1 MPNNNDN
8 NLPSK
13 LFTQMLSETLTNDL
27 DVNRVHSLL
36 KDDKMKSLNYEILYK
51 FLESAVEEFILIN
64 NGNPLVD
71 DFRTRVFAKMGD
83 VLNLLYGKGI
93 DDRDKN

>member
-1 MPNNNDN
+1 MPDNND

-13 LFTQMLSETLTNDL
+13 LFTQMLSETLTNEL

>member
-1 MPNNNDN
+1 MPDNND

-36 KDDKMKSLNYEILYK
+36 KDDKMKSLNYEIFYK

>member
-1 MPNNNDN
+1 MPDNND

-83 VLNLLYGKGI
+83 VMNLLYGKGI

>member
-1 MPNNNDN
+1 MPDNND

-13 LFTQMLSETLTNDL
+13 LFSRMLDKAMTKDV
-27 DVNRVHSLL
+27 DVNKVHSLL

-51 FLESAVEEFILIN
+51 FMESAVEEFILIN

-71 DFRTRVFAKMGD
+71 DFRTRIFAKMGD
-83 VLNLLYGKGI
+83 VLNLLYGKEI
-93 DDRDKN
+93 DDKDKN

>member
-1 MPNNNDN
+1 MPDNND

>member
-1 MPNNNDN
+1 MPDNND

-13 LFTQMLSETLTNDL
+13 LFTQMSSETLTNDL

-93 DDRDKN
+93 DDSDKN

>member
-1 MPNNNDN
+1 MTIIT
-8 NLPSK
+8 SK
-13 LFTQMLSETLTNDL
+13 LFTQMLSETMTKDI

-51 FLESAVEEFILIN
+51 FMESAVEEFILIN

-71 DFRTRVFAKMGD
+71 DFRTRIFAKMGD

-93 DDRDKN
+93 DDKDKT

>member
-1 MPNNNDN
+1 MPDNND

-13 LFTQMLSETLTNDL
+13 LFTQMLSETMTKDI

-36 KDDKMKSLNYEILYK
+36 KDDKMKSLNYEIRYK
-51 FLESAVEEFILIN
+51 FMESAVEEFILIN

-71 DFRTRVFAKMGD
+71 DFRTRIFAKMGD

-93 DDRDKN
+93 DDKDKN

>member
-1 MPNNNDN
+1 MPDNND

-51 FLESAVEEFILIN
+51 FMESAVEEFILIN

-71 DFRTRVFAKMGD
+71 DFRTRIFAKMGD
-83 VLNLLYGKGI
+83 VLNLLYGNGI
-93 DDRDKN
+93 DDSDKN

>member
-1 MPNNNDN
+1 MPDNND

-83 VLNLLYGKGI
+83 VMNLLYGKGI
-93 DDRDKN
+93 DDSDKN

>member
-1 MPNNNDN
+1 MPDNND

-13 LFTQMLSETLTNDL
+13 LFSQMLDKAMTKDV

-51 FLESAVEEFILIN
+51 FMESAVEEFILIN

-71 DFRTRVFAKMGD
+71 DFRTRIFAKMGD

-93 DDRDKN
+93 DDKDKN

>member
-1 MPNNNDN
+1 MPDNND

-13 LFTQMLSETLTNDL
+13 LFSRMLDKAMTKDV
-27 DVNRVHSLL
+27 DVNKVHSLL

-51 FLESAVEEFILIN
+51 FMESAVEEFILIN

-71 DFRTRVFAKMGD
+71 DFRTRIFAKMGD

-93 DDRDKN
+93 DDKDKN

>member
-1 MPNNNDN
+1 MPDNND

-13 LFTQMLSETLTNDL
+13 LFTQMLSETMTKDI

-51 FLESAVEEFILIN
+51 FMESAVEEFILIN
-64 NGNPLVD
+64 NGNPLAD
-71 DFRTRVFAKMGD
+71 DFRDRIFAKMGD

-93 DDRDKN
+93 DDKDKN

>member
-1 MPNNNDN
+1 MPDNND

-51 FLESAVEEFILIN
+51 FMESAVEEFILIN

>member
-1 MPNNNDN
+1 MPDNND

-13 LFTQMLSETLTNDL
+13 LFTQMLSETMTKDI

-51 FLESAVEEFILIN
+51 FMESAVEEFILIN

-71 DFRTRVFAKMGD
+71 DFRTRIFAKMGD
-83 VLNLLYGKGI
+83 VLNLLYGKEI
-93 DDRDKN
+93 DDKDKN

>member
-1 MPNNNDN
+1 MPDNND

-71 DFRTRVFAKMGD
+71 DFRTKVFAKMGD

>member
-1 MPNNNDN
+1 MPDNND

-13 LFTQMLSETLTNDL
+13 LFSQMLDKAMTKDV
-27 DVNRVHSLL
+27 DVNKVHSLL

-51 FLESAVEEFILIN
+51 FMESAVEEFILIN

-71 DFRTRVFAKMGD
+71 DFRTRIFAKMGD

-93 DDRDKN
+93 DDKDKN

>member
-1 MPNNNDN
+1 MPDNND

-13 LFTQMLSETLTNDL
+13 LFTQMLSETMTKDI

-51 FLESAVEEFILIN
+51 FMESAVEEFILIN

-71 DFRTRVFAKMGD
+71 EFKDSILKKFSTLVQT
-83 VLNLLYGKGI
+83 LHPNE
-93 DDRDKN
+93 

>member
-1 MPNNNDN
+1 MPDNND

-13 LFTQMLSETLTNDL
+13 LFTQMLSQTLTNDL

>member
-1 MPNNNDN
+1 MPDNND

-83 VLNLLYGKGI
+83 VMNLLYGKVI

>member
-1 MPNNNDN
+1 MPDNND

-13 LFTQMLSETLTNDL
+13 LFSQMLDKAMTKDV

-93 DDRDKN
+93 DDKDKN

>member
-1 MPNNNDN
+1 MPDNND

-83 VLNLLYGKGI
+83 VLKLLYGKGI

>member
-1 MPNNNDN
+1 MPDNND

-93 DDRDKN
+93 DDKDKN

>member
-1 MPNNNDN
+1 MPDNND

-13 LFTQMLSETLTNDL
+13 LFTQMLSETMTKDI

-36 KDDKMKSLNYEILYK
+36 KDDKMKSLNYEIFYK
-51 FLESAVEEFILIN
+51 FMESAVEEFILIN

-71 DFRTRVFAKMGD
+71 DFRTRIFAKMGD

-93 DDRDKN
+93 DDKDKN

>member
-13 LFTQMLSETLTNDL
+13 LFSTMLDKHLGNEIDNSKIQ
-27 DVNRVHSLL
+27 SLMS
-36 KDDKMKSLNYEILYK
+36 DDKFKSLNYEILYK
-51 FLESAVEEFILIN
+51 FLESAVEEFILLN

-71 DFRTRVFAKMGD
+71 DFRERIFSKMGD
-83 VLNLLYGKGI
+83 VMNLLMGNQPPRN
-93 DDRDKN
+93 D

>member
-1 MPNNNDN
+1 MPDNND

-51 FLESAVEEFILIN
+51 FLESAVEEFILLN

-71 DFRTRVFAKMGD
+71 DFRERIFSKMGD
-83 VLNLLYGKGI
+83 VMNLLMGNQPPRN
-93 DDRDKN
+93 D

>member
-1 MPNNNDN
+1 MPDNND

-13 LFTQMLSETLTNDL
+13 LFSQMLDKAMTKDV

-51 FLESAVEEFILIN
+51 FMESAVEEFILIN

-93 DDRDKN
+93 DDKDKN

>member
-13 LFTQMLSETLTNDL
+13 LFSTMLDKHLGNEIDNSKIQ
-27 DVNRVHSLL
+27 SLMS
-36 KDDKMKSLNYEILYK
+36 DDKFKSLNYEILYK
-51 FLESAVEEFILIN
+51 FMESAVEEFILLN

-71 DFRTRVFAKMGD
+71 DFRERIFSKMGD
-83 VLNLLYGKGI
+83 VMNLRRGS
-93 DDRDKN
+93 